1 MYFYLLMKNPI
12 KVLFFLLSVF
22 IILLIIS
29 FFMPEQGLKINNE
42 ITFRFPSIN
51 KFLEPKKVEYADI
64 TDIIIQ
70 NKIVEDTVFFT
81 RKIAVDTFRVEAD
94 SLKEITHKIEFSG
107 YDKSVLYSFFKS
119 IDNIKNQND
128 LIRVLHYGDS
138 QIEGD
143 RITSFLR
150 NKFQRRFGGSGPGL
164 LPLIIANTQSRS
176 IFQSSSSNWESHS
189 LLSKKDTVYNNNR
202 FGILGSFYR
211 FKNIADADNGAWIEF
226 NKSNISYRS
235 VRKFK
240 QCRVFY
246 GNNSS
251 RVNAFAYKNNKM
263 FWFGTMEPNN
273 SIKYL
278 KIDFATTPNNLKIKF
293 ISEKSPDFYAVALD
307 DLKGIAVDNIPL
319 RGSKGDMFTKADRE
333 QLNQMLRMLNVKLI
347 IMQFG
352 VNIVP
357 NIVKSYKYYE
367 RILYNQL
374 IEIKKMQ
381 PGLPVIVV
389 GVSDMSIKKGDYYVS
404 YPNIKK
410 IRNAQRKAALKA
422 DCCFWDMYEAMGG
435 ENSMPSWVFA
445 NPALAKKDFT
455 HFTYRGSEIIAQMFY
470 NALLYEYNV
479 YNKRKINN

>member
-1 MYFYLLMKNPI
+1 MKNPT

-22 IILLIIS
+22 FILLIIS

-42 ITFRFPSIN
+42 IIFRFPSIN

-64 TDIIIQ
+64 TEIIKHNQ
-70 NKIVEDTVFFT
+70 IVEDTIVIKKQEIT
-81 RKIAVDTFRVEAD
+81 IDTFRVEAD
-94 SLKEITHKIEFSG
+94 SLKQITHKIEFPR
-107 YDKSVLYSFFKS
+107 YDKSVLYSFFES
-119 IDNIKNQND
+119 INNKND
-128 LIRVLHYGDS
+128 LIRILHYGDS

-150 NKFQRRFGGSGPGL
+150 NKLQHRFGGSGPGL
-164 LPLIIANTQSRS
+164 LPLIITNTQSPS
-176 IFQSSSSNWESHS
+176 IFQSSSSNWETHS
-189 LLSKKDTVYNNNR
+189 LMSKKDTVYNNNR

-211 FKNIADADNGAWIEF
+211 FKNISDADNGAWIEF
-226 NKSNISYRS
+226 NKSNISYHS

-246 GNNSS
+246 GNNSNN
-251 RVNAFAYKNNKM
+251 VNAFAYKSNKM
-263 FWFGTMEPNN
+263 FWFGTMEPSNK
-273 SIKYL
+273 IKSF
-278 KIDFATTPNNLKIKF
+278 KIDFDTTPNNLKIKF
-293 ISEKSPDFYAVALD
+293 NADKSPDFYAVAFD
-307 DLKGIAVDNIPL
+307 DVKGIAVDNIPL
-319 RGSKGDMFTKADRE
+319 RGSIGDLFTRADRE
-333 QLNQMLRMLNVKLI
+333 QLKQMLSMLNVKLI

-352 VNIVP
+352 VNVVP
-357 NIVKSYKYYE
+357 NIVRSYKYYE

-374 IEIKKMQ
+374 IEIKKLQ

-389 GVSDMSIKKGDYYVS
+389 SVSDMSIKNDDYYDS

-479 YNKRKINN
+479 YNNRKLNK